1 VRLAAPVEF
10 KPDLTYFLP
19 VTLDW
24 AGNGDVSARPNPTN
38 TSGDF
43 VSLGGTDGF
52 VELPRG
58 IAHFPAGYA
67 ARFFS
72 W

>member
-1 VRLAAPVEF
+1 MDFA
-10 KPDLTYFLP
+10 PDLTYFLP
-19 VTLDW
+19 VVLRHEPGGRTI
-24 AGNGDVSARPNPTN
+24 AEPRPTN

-43 VSLGGTDGF
+43 AALAGTDGF

-58 IAHFPAGYA
+58 QDHFPAGFPA
-67 ARFFS
+67 PFHA